1 MLNNAGEKILRHF
14 NATRVTLVEVDRQKG
29 IARSLNTW
37 QTPGAPPA
45 PATFDIDAYYG
56 EELMRELS
64 AGRTVAIS
72 HVGADSRTAAHAAAF
87 RAIQVQS
94 SIHSPHPIDS
104 RFFFKLAIHKSEPHD
119 WTRDEIDLC
128 RELTATIYVR
138 LQRAQ
143 AAQNLRES
151 EERLRLA
158 TEAADM
164 FVWEVDLVTK
174 RMTWAENAAKVI
186 GCSPDELPAGS
197 DDSWFFVHPEDRE
210 SGNEEFRRALKNGE
224 QHFTIEFRGIGDNP
238 TYWRAQSFVV
248 FDAAGRPA
256 RLIGTT
262 QNISARKQSEILL
275 QDSEERLRL
284 ILDSV
289 IDHAIV
295 TVDGKGVVTGWN
307 PGAGAIFG
315 YEPDEIIG
323 QSSTV
328 LFTPEDRAAN
338 VPEQE
343 LVSARTTGRAEDER
357 WHVRKDGSR
366 FYASG
371 VMTPLKG
378 SSGGFVKVARDLTE
392 KQKAEEELRQAREE
406 LELRVAERTKELDK
420 SNKALKQEVLE
431 RTRSEHERVALLRR
445 IVTTQE
451 DERGRIARDL
461 HDQLGQRLTALR
473 LKIASL
479 KDACALDKELHAR
492 VRHIEQIGARLD
504 SEVSFLAW
512 ELRPRALDDLGL
524 VSAVESFIGEWSHH
538 FDIPAEFHSRGVA
551 GKRLEPEIET
561 NLYRITQ
568 EALNNI
574 SKHAQASTANVILE
588 SRNNEI
594 VLVVEDNGV
603 GFDVSQVENGT
614 RSSGRLGLLGMNERA
629 AISGGKIEIESA
641 KGAGTTVFVRVP
653 AKFATN
659 GDHNGS

>member
-94 SIHSPHPIDS
+94 SIHSPHPIDN

-295 TVDGKGVVTGWN
+295 TVDRKGVVTGWN

-323 QSSTV
+323 QSSAV

-406 LELRVAERTKELDK
+406 LELRVGERTKELDK

-574 SKHAQASTANVILE
+574 SKHAQASTASVILE
-588 SRNNEI
+588 RRNSEI

-603 GFDVSQVENGT
+603 GFDVSQVENGA

>member
-1 MLNNAGEKILRHF
+1 M
-14 NATRVTLVEVDRQKG
+14 
-29 IARSLNTW
+29 S
-37 QTPGAPPA
+37 
-45 PATFDIDAYYG
+45 
-56 EELMRELS
+56 
-64 AGRTVAIS
+64 
-72 HVGADSRTAAHAAAF
+72 
-87 RAIQVQS
+87 
-94 SIHSPHPIDS
+94 
-104 RFFFKLAIHKSEPHD
+104 
-119 WTRDEIDLC
+119 
-128 RELTATIYVR
+128 
-138 LQRAQ
+138 
-143 AAQNLRES
+143 
-151 EERLRLA
+151 
-158 TEAADM
+158 
-164 FVWEVDLVTK
+164 
-174 RMTWAENAAKVI
+174 
-186 GCSPDELPAGS
+186 
-197 DDSWFFVHPEDRE
+197 
-210 SGNEEFRRALKNGE
+210 
-224 QHFTIEFRGIGDNP
+224 
-238 TYWRAQSFVV
+238 
-248 FDAAGRPA
+248 
-256 RLIGTT
+256 
-262 QNISARKQSEILL
+262 
-275 QDSEERLRL
+275 
-284 ILDSV
+284 
-289 IDHAIV
+289 
-295 TVDGKGVVTGWN
+295 
-307 PGAGAIFG
+307 
-315 YEPDEIIG
+315 
-323 QSSTV
+323 
-328 LFTPEDRAAN
+328 
-338 VPEQE
+338 
-343 LVSARTTGRAEDER
+343 
-357 WHVRKDGSR
+357 
-366 FYASG
+366 
-371 VMTPLKG
+371 PLKG

-406 LELRVAERTKELDK
+406 LELRVGERTKELDK

-524 VSAVESFIGEWSHH
+524 VSAVESFVGEWSQH

-603 GFDVSQVENGT
+603 GFDVSQVENGA